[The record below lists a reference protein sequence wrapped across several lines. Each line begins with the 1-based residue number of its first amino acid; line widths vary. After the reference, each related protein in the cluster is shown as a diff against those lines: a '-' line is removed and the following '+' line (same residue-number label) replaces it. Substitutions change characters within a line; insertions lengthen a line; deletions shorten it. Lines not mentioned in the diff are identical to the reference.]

1 MNCLHQSIG
10 SWKFY
15 SRFICVGITEEYWL
29 AGASFETD
37 TMNSYCS
44 DTVSGHFYP
53 HTLKTTFLS
62 RNNFQPLYIFL
73 IVIGIPNVLDAWRGG
88 KWDKDI
94 SDSL

>member
-1 MNCLHQSIG
+1 M
-10 SWKFY
+10 
-15 SRFICVGITEEYWL
+15 GITEEYWL

-73 IVIGIPNVLDAWRGG
+73 IVIGIPNVLDPGEEENGIKIFQILSKRIPQLLSFAKSGH
-88 KWDKDI
+88 
-94 SDSL
+94 